1 MSLRAFA
8 RLTRAAIV
16 PIRRVV
22 VTLAVVVC
30 VVGLGSMLAASLANR
45 SGYQVLGMKTGSM
58 RPTIDPGDLV
68 IARAV
73 RPSDI
78 RNGDVITFRSP
89 QGSHAPYT
97 HRVVQTAYGP
107 DGPRFQ
113 TKGDAN
119 AAPDAWTVRYQL
131 EGWRMIYVLPRAGLL
146 LAFEQSPPG
155 RRLLAGA
162 VFIVTVALLGPVFSG
177 RRRSAEPEGTDST
190 ATATP
195 QPEKVTA

>member
-1 MSLRAFA
+1 VSLRTFA
-8 RLTRAAIV
+8 RVARAATAT
-16 PIRRVV
+16 IRRVV
-22 VTLAVVVC
+22 VALAVVVC
-30 VVGLGSMLAASLANR
+30 VVGLGSVLGVSLANR

-89 QGSHAPYT
+89 LGSHAPYT
-97 HRVVQTAYGP
+97 HRVVRTTFSP

-119 AAPDAWTVRYQL
+119 AGPDVWTVQYQA
-131 EGWRMIYVLPRAGLL
+131 EGWRVVYVLRRAGLL

-155 RRLLAGA
+155 RRLLAA
-162 VFIVTVALLGPVFSG
+162 SVFIVTVALLWPIFTGQ
-177 RRRSAEPEGTDST
+177 RRAAEPEGSGST
-190 ATATP
+190 ENTTP